1 MAEISTS
8 STSPT
13 RKAAL
18 WVGLVFLLGL
28 AVGGMA
34 GYIFAHQK
42 YTVTNAA
49 VNGGPPSDAVRRA
62 QKVRELTSLVN
73 LTPEQSQQVAAVI
86 ADVQSQMKTIRQTLD
101 PQLSEVRQKG
111 RERIRAILSAEQRPK
126 FEEYMQ
132 KLDEERKRNAQ

>member
-1 MAEISTS
+1 MTES
-8 STSPT
+8 STT

-18 WVGLVFLLGL
+18 WVGLVFLLGVAL
-28 AVGGMA
+28 GAFG

-42 YTVTNAA
+42 YTVTNAS
-49 VNGGPPSDAVRRA
+49 VPPSDAVKRA
-62 QKVRELTSLVN
+62 QKVRELTSLAN
-73 LTPEQSQQVAAVI
+73 LTPEQGQQVDAVI
-86 ADVQSQMKTIRQTLD
+86 ADVQSQMKSIRKTLE
-101 PQLSEVRQKG
+101 PQFDEARQGG